1 MCNQG
6 MISVPSAFPGPG
18 YTFFF
23 QNDAL
28 SFETGDRDW
37 CVSQRRL
44 IRVIAGNGESCVS
57 NTTNIFLVHWTQ
69 NCRQEHF
76 PQLKHHIFKNW
87 KGVIVNSFCN
97 GTRVIFTFLLETFGV
112 RQTRSNEKLCTVSIL
127 YVQVSRKW
135 VLPSFKILYRK
146 SIV

>member
-1 MCNQG
+1 MRINFDNAFCG
-6 MISVPSAFPGPG
+6 MDMILLICSFSSPPKLYSAHHVQPRDEFQYHLPFLVRA
-18 YTFFF
+18 TLFF

-44 IRVIAGNGESCVS
+44 IRVIAIAGNGESCVS

-76 PQLKHHIFKNW
+76 PQL
-87 KGVIVNSFCN
+87 
-97 GTRVIFTFLLETFGV
+97 
-112 RQTRSNEKLCTVSIL
+112 
-127 YVQVSRKW
+127 
-135 VLPSFKILYRK
+135 
-146 SIV
+146 